1 MKARIVC
8 CLLLLV
14 ALALPT
20 DLFAQNQGWI
30 AYEINAQYRGTVK
43 KGFENLGGGM
53 AQYIDLGG
61 GKRQVVMR
69 GCAAHPE
76 KKNTFYSY
84 RLNMGYAIEGS
95 AVKTFS
101 EGDATFQNFD
111 VDEQRNLKNMI
122 ILVSM
127 VQTGEVLP
135 LLKGPFTINGS
146 TIEITG
152 QLAKKGKNSELTLT
166 HKGKP
171 EMEGKFFLD
180 EVAPGKYSISKFR
193 LKRGKLVM
201 SFVSV
206 PTDKLVAEYK
216 AKNPFNQILFAQ

>member
-1 MKARIVC
+1 MKVRIVC

-14 ALALPT
+14 AFALPV
-20 DLFAQNQGWI
+20 DLFAQQGWI

-84 RLNMGYAIEGS
+84 RLNMGYAIAGS
-95 AVKTFS
+95 EVKTFS

-111 VDEQRNLKNMI
+111 VDEQRNLKNMV

-127 VQTGEVLP
+127 VQTGEVFP

-146 TIEITG
+146 RIDVTG
-152 QLAKKGKNSELTLT
+152 QLSKKGKTSELTLT
-166 HKGKP
+166 HRGKP
-171 EMEGKFFLD
+171 EMEGKFFLE
-180 EVAPGKYSISKFR
+180 EVAPNQYTISKFR

-201 SFVSV
+201 SFVST

-216 AKNPFNQILFAQ
+216 AKTPFNQVLFAQ